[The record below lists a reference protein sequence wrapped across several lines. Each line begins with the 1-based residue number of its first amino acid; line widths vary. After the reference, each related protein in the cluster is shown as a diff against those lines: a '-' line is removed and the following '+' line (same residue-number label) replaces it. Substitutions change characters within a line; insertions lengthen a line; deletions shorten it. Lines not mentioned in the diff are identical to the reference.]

1 MFLRFP
7 QAFDNDTTAY
17 VLKMTQNDDNHADQA
32 DDDADDDHHH
42 LDAHDDHNDL
52 DADDRE
58 KYLEWSRNKI
68 GERSTMHVR
77 VKQCLAKR
85 YSACTT
91 SLMKRADRWITQRR
105 QHENHR

>member
-7 QAFDNDTTAY
+7 HAFDNDTTAY

-32 DDDADDDHHH
+32 DDDADD
-42 LDAHDDHNDL
+42 
-52 DADDRE
+52 RE

-68 GERSTMHVR
+68 GEQSSMHVR

-91 SLMKRADRWITQRR
+91 NLMKRADRWITQRR
-105 QHENHR
+105 QHENDES